1 MVIYSILLFG
11 IYIGLLAYIIPS
23 SALSFDLYE
32 RKFRLLPNWFKLIAI
47 ILTVVALITI
57 FILKDSIENKKETIF
72 SVLNFVLFITFF
84 SKQKA
89 EDEFSEQ
96 IRLKAFTY
104 SFVSFVA
111 MFCALGAARVADSDS
126 GDWSNFIVQVFM
138 FGGLLIATLYFY
150 FTLYK
155 LRKENN

>member
-1 MVIYSILLFG
+1 MIIYSILLFC

-32 RKFRLLPNWFKLIAI
+32 RKFRLLPNWFKSGALIFMIVAI
-47 ILTVVALITI
+47 IAV
-57 FILKDSIENKKETIF
+57 FILKDSIENQWETIF
-72 SVLNFVLFITFF
+72 SIFNFVLFVTFF
-84 SKQKA
+84 SKQKT

-96 IRLKAFTY
+96 VRLKAFTY

-111 MFCALGAARVADSDS
+111 MVCAFGAVHVADSD
-126 GDWSNFIVQVFM
+126 GGNWSNFIIQAFM